1 MSVFVFC
8 VFSCHPAVA
17 PKAVPPSE
25 KIVLGESA
33 DQKAQPPKQDESVR
47 WQTDEAA
54 ARREA
59 QTTGKPMV
67 VYFTASWCTAC
78 KELEK
83 ETWTDSRVQASL
95 TRFVALSVDV
105 TNDEEPTG
113 VLLKTNYHVVGLPA
127 VVIVDSSGKEIAR
140 MNEFRAPSGMVKLL
154 ACASTVATQNS
165 KSRCE

>member
-1 MSVFVFC
+1 MLPPEKVVFGP
-8 VFSCHPAVA
+8 STNESL
-17 PKAVPPSE
+17 VPPR
-25 KIVLGESA
+25 
-33 DQKAQPPKQDESVR
+33 QDERVR

-54 ARREA
+54 AQREA
-59 QTTGKPMV
+59 QAMGKPMV
-67 VYFTASWCTAC
+67 VYFTAIWCVAC

-105 TNDEEPTG
+105 TDDEAPTS
-113 VLLKTNYHVVGLPA
+113 VLLKAKYHVVGLPA

-140 MNEFRAPSGMVKLL
+140 VNEFRAPSGMASLL
-154 ACASTVATQNS
+154 VCASTVATQDR

>member
-1 MSVFVFC
+1 MSVFVPC
-8 VFSCHPAVA
+8 VISCHPAVA

-33 DQKAQPPKQDESVR
+33 DQKTPPPRQDERVR

-54 ARREA
+54 AQREA
-59 QTTGKPMV
+59 QATGKLMV

-83 ETWTDSRVQASL
+83 ETWPDSRVQASL
-95 TRFVALSVDV
+95 TRFVAVSVDV
-105 TNDEEPTG
+105 TDYEDPTS
-113 VLLKTNYHVVGLPA
+113 VLLETKYHVVGLPA
-127 VVIVDSSGKEIAR
+127 VVIADSSGKEIAR
-140 MNEFRAPSGMVKLL
+140 LNEFRAPSGMAKLL
-154 ACASTVATQNS
+154 VCASTVATQNS